1 MSGMDWVPPSC
12 DAVALLPAGRRWDAV
27 RTSTVVARR
36 AFEMLDVSERCAAIV
51 DPLTAAAYWLVP
63 AGQASVVPQWERLGR
78 HVALLGPGPGTH
90 YVGVPSAHRNT
101 GPSLHW
107 RLPVDWSGRY
117 LAEPH
122 HLGAVLASAVRFAH
136 GAAALSSPCPV
147 CVGESSRTR
156 EAPAGRRPGPAEP
169 VHRCLEAD
177 PACDRAARS
186 LANRRR
192 T

>member
-1 MSGMDWVPPSC
+1 M
-12 DAVALLPAGRRWDAV
+12 
-27 RTSTVVARR
+27 
-36 AFEMLDVSERCAAIV
+36 SERCAAIV
-51 DPLTAAAYWLVP
+51 DPLTAATYWLVP

-101 GPSLHW
+101 GPGLHW

-117 LAEPH
+117 LAEPR
-122 HLGAVLASAVRFAH
+122 HLGAILASAVRFAH

-147 CVGESSRTR
+147 CVGKPSRTE
-156 EAPAGRRPGPAEP
+156 EASAGDRSGPAELAAC
-169 VHRCLEAD
+169 CLEVD
-177 PACDRAARS
+177 PACDHAARS
-186 LANRRR
+186 PANRRR